1 MNDIKLTNAEESVLK
16 ILWGKEKAFIKEV
29 IEEMPGKK
37 PAYSTVS
44 TIMRILERKGYVS
57 YESFGK
63 SHRYFPLIKREDYT
77 KGVLSY
83 IMNTYFGGDFGQIV
97 SFMSSSNN
105 ISISE
110 LDEILSEIKSEKKN
124 DT

>member
-16 ILWGKEKAFIKEV
+16 ILWEKEKAFVKEV
-29 IEEMPGKK
+29 IEEIQGKK

-63 SHRYFPLIKREDYT
+63 SHRYYPLIRREDYT
-77 KGVLSY
+77 KGVLSH
-83 IMNTYFGGDFGQIV
+83 IMNSYFGGNFKEIV

-110 LDEILSEIKSEKKN
+110 LDEILSDLKNENKK
-124 DT
+124 

>member
-16 ILWGKEKAFIKEV
+16 ILWEKEKAFIKEV
-29 IEEMPGKK
+29 IEEIQGKK

-63 SHRYFPLIKREDYT
+63 SHRYYPLIKREDYT
-77 KGVLSY
+77 KGVLSH
-83 IMNTYFGGDFGQIV
+83 IMNSYFGGSFKEIV
-97 SFMSSSNN
+97 NFMSNSNN

-110 LDEILSEIKSEKKN
+110 LDEILSELKNENKK
-124 DT
+124 

>member
-1 MNDIKLTNAEESVLK
+1 MKDIKLTNAEETILK
-16 ILWGKEKAFIKEV
+16 ILWVKKKAFIKEI
-29 IEEMPGKK
+29 IEEMPNKK

-63 SHRYFPLIKREDYT
+63 SHRYFPLIRQEDYT
-77 KGVLSY
+77 KGVLSH
-83 IMNTYFGGDFGQIV
+83 IMNSYFGGNFREIV
-97 SFMSSSNN
+97 SFMSDSNN

-110 LDEILSEIKSEKKN
+110 LDEILSDLKKENKN
-124 DT
+124 DV

>member
-1 MNDIKLTNAEESVLK
+1 MKNIKLTKAEETILK
-16 ILWGKEKAFIKEV
+16 ILWEKEKAFIKEV

-63 SHRYFPLIKREDYT
+63 SHRYFPLVRREDYT
-77 KGVLSY
+77 KGVLSH
-83 IMNTYFGGDFGQIV
+83 IMNNYFGGNFREIV
-97 SFMSSSNN
+97 SFMSNSNN

-110 LDEILSEIKSEKKN
+110 LDEILLDLKNKKEK
-124 DT
+124 DV

>member
-1 MNDIKLTNAEESVLK
+1 MNNIRLTKAEETILK
-16 ILWGKEKAFIKEV
+16 ILWDKEKAFIKEV
-29 IEEMPGKK
+29 ISEMPGKK

-77 KGVLSY
+77 KGILSH
-83 IMNTYFGGDFGQIV
+83 IMNTYFRGDFKDIV
-97 SFMSSSNN
+97 SFMSRSNN
-105 ISISE
+105 ISVSE
-110 LDEILSEIKSEKKN
+110 LDEIISELKN
-124 DT
+124 ENDV

>member
-16 ILWGKEKAFIKEV
+16 ILWEKEKAFIKEV
-29 IEEMPGKK
+29 IEEIQGKK

-63 SHRYFPLIKREDYT
+63 SHRYYPLIKREDYT
-77 KGVLSY
+77 KGVLSH
-83 IMNTYFGGDFGQIV
+83 IMNSYFGGSFKEIV
-97 SFMSSSNN
+97 NFMSSSNN

-110 LDEILSEIKSEKKN
+110 LDEILSELKNENKK
-124 DT
+124 

>member
-16 ILWGKEKAFIKEV
+16 ILWEKEKAFIKEV
-29 IEEMPGKK
+29 IEEIQGKK

-57 YESFGK
+57 YEGFGK
-63 SHRYFPLIKREDYT
+63 SHRYYPLIKREDYT
-77 KGVLSY
+77 KGVLSH
-83 IMNTYFGGDFGQIV
+83 IMNSYFGGSFKEIV
-97 SFMSSSNN
+97 NFMSNSNN

-110 LDEILSEIKSEKKN
+110 LDEILSELKNENKK
-124 DT
+124 

>member
-1 MNDIKLTNAEESVLK
+1 MNDIKLTKAEESVLK
-16 ILWGKEKAFIKEV
+16 ILWEKEKAFIKEI
-29 IEEMPGKK
+29 IEEMPDKK

-63 SHRYFPLIKREDYT
+63 SHRYFPLVRREDYT
-77 KGVLSY
+77 KGVLSH
-83 IMNTYFGGDFGQIV
+83 IMNNYFAGSFREIV
-97 SFMSSSNN
+97 SFISNSNN

-110 LDEILSEIKSEKKN
+110 LDEILSDLKKEKKK
-124 DT
+124 DA

>member
-16 ILWGKEKAFIKEV
+16 ILWEKEKAFIKEV
-29 IEEMPGKK
+29 IEEIPGKK

-57 YESFGK
+57 YDSFGK

-77 KGVLSY
+77 KGVLSH
-83 IMNTYFGGDFGQIV
+83 IMNTYFGGDFRQIV

-110 LDEILSEIKSEKKN
+110 LDEILSELKNQKKN

>member
-1 MNDIKLTNAEESVLK
+1 MKDIKLTKAEETILK
-16 ILWGKEKAFIKEV
+16 ILWEKEKAFIKEI
-29 IEEMPGKK
+29 IEEMPIKK

-63 SHRYFPLIKREDYT
+63 SHRYFPLIRREDYT
-77 KGVLSY
+77 KGVLSN
-83 IMNTYFGGDFGQIV
+83 IMNNYFGGNFREIV
-97 SFMSSSNN
+97 SFMSNSNN

-110 LDEILSEIKSEKKN
+110 LDEILSDLKNKKKK
-124 DT
+124 DA

>member
-16 ILWGKEKAFIKEV
+16 ILWEKEKAFIKEV

-83 IMNTYFGGDFGQIV
+83 IMNSYFEGDFRQIV

-110 LDEILSEIKSEKKN
+110 LDEILSELKNEKKD

>member
-1 MNDIKLTNAEESVLK
+1 MNDIKLTKAEETVLK
-16 ILWGKEKAFIKEV
+16 ILWEKEKAFIKEV

-77 KGVLSY
+77 KGVLSH
-83 IMNTYFGGDFGQIV
+83 IMNSYFGGSFREIV

-110 LDEILSEIKSEKKN
+110 LDEILSELKN
-124 DT
+124 DNKYDA

>member
-16 ILWGKEKAFIKEV
+16 ILWEKEKAFIKEI
-29 IEEMPGKK
+29 IEEIQGKK

-63 SHRYFPLIKREDYT
+63 SHRYYPLIKREDYT
-77 KGVLSY
+77 KGVLSH
-83 IMNTYFGGDFGQIV
+83 IMNSYFGGSFKEIV
-97 SFMSSSNN
+97 NFMSSSNN

-110 LDEILSEIKSEKKN
+110 LDEILSDLKNENKK
-124 DT
+124 